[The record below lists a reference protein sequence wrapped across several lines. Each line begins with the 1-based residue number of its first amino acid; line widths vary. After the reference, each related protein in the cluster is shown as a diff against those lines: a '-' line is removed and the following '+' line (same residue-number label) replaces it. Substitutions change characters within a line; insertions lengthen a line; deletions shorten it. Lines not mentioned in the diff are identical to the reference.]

1 MYLQW
6 GSGGEAP
13 EKNLVKNVINPPWL
27 REKMEGGGGIY
38 FTLEGIHDSR
48 QPSAPPFYTLPKNKE
63 KNLAVVH
70 FIFLRTKKKKGT
82 FIRSRMK
89 FSASKKD
96 HEWIVLFVKH
106 LTKSITFLIIAQKIK
121 KTTHYLNDWN
131 KDPPLFRGIS
141 QNTKKDLCKKMSV
154 CIIVFDS

>member
-1 MYLQW
+1 MWTLLGRIFLVNRGDINAAVKHISRVGGFVSKLQQHQC
-6 GSGGEAP
+6 
-13 EKNLVKNVINPPWL
+13 NNFIN
-27 REKMEGGGGIY
+27 
-38 FTLEGIHDSR
+38 DSR
-48 QPSAPPFYTLPKNKE
+48 QPSALPFYTLPKNKE